1 MPGLLMLL
9 LTLGLPPASLFGLL
23 WMARF
28 EDGLGKQPRAPRS
41 KRVSKRVRATGSNAT
56 KPARGV
62 SHRYQVPA
70 SPRVS

>member
-28 EDGLGKQPRAPRS
+28 EDGLGKEPHAPRS
-41 KRVSKRVRATGSNAT
+41 KRVRATRPSAAAS
-56 KPARGV
+56 ARAV
-62 SHRYQVPA
+62 SPRYQVPA
-70 SPRVS
+70 SPRIS